1 MTRLEQL
8 ERMVEA
14 LREGLEH
21 DDALGA
27 LNEADRIADEP
38 TEECR
43 HCDPHSVLA
52 IQDAQIAALRE
63 RLLLIGGIAHD
74 ASTGPTVP
82 DTYWEIR
89 RLVEEIL

>member
-1 MTRLEQL
+1 MSCPNCYSGDPGQD
-8 ERMVEA
+8 
-14 LREGLEH
+14 GGPEH
-21 DDALGA
+21 
-27 LNEADRIADEP
+27 P

-52 IQDAQIAALRE
+52 IQDAQISALRE
-63 RLLLIGGIAHD
+63 RLLTIGGMAHD